1 MVVAGGMLAI
11 VVGAAFAA
19 LLVAVTNF
27 RAATDLRRDTRQEL
41 VAAEALQK
49 LVIDLETGLRGFVI
63 TREERFLEPW
73 NDARAALPEATG
85 ALTRLASDDSV
96 ESARVRRIVQAI
108 TMYVQQY
115 ALPLVDAVRRN
126 DALARSVES
135 TDAGRRRIDAL
146 RASFG
151 RFSQARRA
159 SLDLREADA
168 EQASRRA
175 PVAAGVGVAGSII
188 LILLFTGYLT
198 RVIVHPLRRAA
209 MMADR
214 LARGNLS
221 ARLPETDVAEIGAL
235 ERSFNVM
242 AGSLEKSSEE
252 LASLLAEQAALR
264 RVATLVAEG
273 VPAADIFSAVTEEVG
288 RLFGADQAA
297 VGRFEPDGSAIVV
310 GVGHD
315 PEEVPVGMR
324 WELDDSLAST
334 AVLRTGRAARRDADD
349 WDIASA
355 PVADRVRRTGI
366 RSTVAGPIVVEGRLW
381 GAMVVSTRREPLP
394 PDTEERLA
402 NFTELIATAVAN
414 AESRAELT
422 ASRARIVAASDH
434 ARRRIERDLHDGAQQ
449 RLVSLAL
456 QLRGADQRA
465 PIEVAGRPGLSW
477 VVEEL
482 RQILDDLR
490 EISSGVHPAILAEGG
505 LGPALRTLARRSA
518 VPVDV
523 DVLTEMRFA
532 EGIELAAYYVV
543 SEALTNAVKHAQAS
557 AVHVAIEKQGG
568 ILHLW
573 IRDDGVGG
581 AVPDRGSG
589 IIGLKD
595 RVEALGGRISVVSP
609 SGEGTV
615 LHAQL
620 PADPAAAAGA
630 DDIELG
636 LLAPPRTGP
645 PSTGGSEIPSTR
657 GN

>member
-1 MVVAGGMLAI
+1 VRHGLTGRMIVAGGLLATI
-11 VVGAAFAA
+11 VAAAFAA
-19 LLVAVTNF
+19 LLVAVMNF
-27 RAATDLRRDTRQEL
+27 RTATDLRRDTRQEL

-73 NDARAALPEATG
+73 NNARAALPEAAS
-85 ALTRLASDDSV
+85 ALARLASDDSV

-108 TMYVQQY
+108 TMYVRQY

-126 DALARSVES
+126 DALSRSVES
-135 TDAGRRRIDAL
+135 TDAGRRRTDAL
-146 RASFG
+146 RASFD

-159 SLDLREADA
+159 SLDVREADA
-168 EQASRRA
+168 DEASRRA
-175 PVAAGVGVAGSII
+175 TIAAGVGVAGSMV

-198 RVIVHPLRRAA
+198 RVVVHPLRRAA
-209 MMADR
+209 LMADR
-214 LARGNLS
+214 LARGNLT

-242 AGSLEKSSEE
+242 AGSLEKSNEE

-273 VPAADIFSAVTEEVG
+273 VPAADIFSAVSDEVG
-288 RLFGADQAA
+288 RLFGADQAS

-310 GVGHD
+310 GVGQN

-334 AVLRTGRAARRDADD
+334 AVLRTGRPARRDASD
-349 WDIASA
+349 WDIASG
-355 PVADRVRRTGI
+355 PVADRVRRMGI

-402 NFTELIATAVAN
+402 SFTELIATAVAN

-422 ASRARIVAASDH
+422 ASRARIVAASDQ

-449 RLVSLAL
+449 RLVSLGL
-456 QLRGADQRA
+456 QIRGADQQL
-465 PIEVAGRPGLSW
+465 PIEVAGQPGLSY

-482 RQILDDLR
+482 RRILDDLR
-490 EISSGVHPAILAEGG
+490 EISSGIHPAILAEGG

-523 DVLTEMRFA
+523 DVQTEMRFA

-557 AVHVAIEKQGG
+557 AVQVAIEKQGD

-581 AVPDRGSG
+581 AVPGRGSG

-595 RVEALGGRISVVSP
+595 RVEALGGRISVASP
-609 SGEGTV
+609 YGEGTA

-620 PADPAAAAGA
+620 PADPAT
-630 DDIELG
+630 
-636 LLAPPRTGP
+636 APPAHDVT
-645 PSTGGSEIPSTR
+645 
-657 GN
+657 